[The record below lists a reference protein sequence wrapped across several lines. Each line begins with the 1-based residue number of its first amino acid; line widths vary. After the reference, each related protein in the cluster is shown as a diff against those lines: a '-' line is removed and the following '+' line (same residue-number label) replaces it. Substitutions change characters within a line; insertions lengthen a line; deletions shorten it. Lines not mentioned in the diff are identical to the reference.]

1 MYANIDF
8 ECIVFVKLI
17 VAKSELKVK
26 RFMVRYIH
34 VRVS

>member
-1 MYANIDF
+1 VNS
-8 ECIVFVKLI
+8 FVKLI